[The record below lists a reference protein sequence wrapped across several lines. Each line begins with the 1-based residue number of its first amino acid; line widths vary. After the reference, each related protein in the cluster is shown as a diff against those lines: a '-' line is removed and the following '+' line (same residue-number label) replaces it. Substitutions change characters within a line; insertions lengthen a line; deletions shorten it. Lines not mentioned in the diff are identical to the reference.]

1 MFGYV
6 LPDKPNMFVKDYAE
20 YRAFYCGLCKSIG
33 KKCSQVMRFT
43 TNYDITFLNVLY
55 HAVFNKDVEIAEE
68 GCILGPF
75 KKKAIVKDDE
85 LTRDIIDVNN
95 ILAHYKCIDD
105 VIDNKSG
112 TKWAFDKILLK
123 KHYKRSKV
131 NFNNIDSLVSK
142 GYDDLRKLEK
152 ENVASTDRVADPF
165 ANIMKGIAQ
174 ELFRDKYTED
184 LGDMMYALG
193 KWVYLVDAIDDI
205 DDDYKNKKFNLFLVN
220 YDYIDKKTFLV
231 EKHDELEFIL
241 TSSEK
246 VIEDSFSKIKVE
258 KYEGVLT
265 NVLWYGIK
273 AKTKD
278 ILTRSEKC
286 KKIRI

>member
-6 LPDKPNMFVKDYAE
+6 LPDKPNMFMKDYAE

-33 KKCSQVMRFT
+33 KKCSNVMRFT

-55 HAVFNKDVEIAEE
+55 HALYNKDVQISEE
-68 GCILGPF
+68 GCVLNPF
-75 KKKAIVKDDE
+75 KKKPIVKDDE

-95 ILAHYKCIDD
+95 ILAHYKCQDD

-112 TKWAFDKILLK
+112 SKWAFDKLVLN
-123 KHYKRSKV
+123 KHYKRSRV
-131 NFNNIDSLVSK
+131 NFENIDKLVSV
-142 GYDDLRKLEK
+142 GYEKLRELEK
-152 ENVASTDRVADPF
+152 ANCSSIDRVADPF
-165 ANIMKGIAQ
+165 ANIMKGIAK
-174 ELFRDKYTED
+174 ELFREKYTENI
-184 LGDMMYALG
+184 GDMMYALG
-193 KWVYLVDAIDDI
+193 KWVYLCDAIDDI
-205 DDDYKNKKFNLFLVN
+205 DEDYVGKKFNLFLAD

-231 EKHDELEFIL
+231 EKHDDLEFAL
-241 TSSEK
+241 NSSEK
-246 VIEDSFSKIKVE
+246 TISDCFAKLKIE

-265 NVLWYGIK
+265 NILWYGLK

-278 ILTRSEKC
+278 ILSRSEKC